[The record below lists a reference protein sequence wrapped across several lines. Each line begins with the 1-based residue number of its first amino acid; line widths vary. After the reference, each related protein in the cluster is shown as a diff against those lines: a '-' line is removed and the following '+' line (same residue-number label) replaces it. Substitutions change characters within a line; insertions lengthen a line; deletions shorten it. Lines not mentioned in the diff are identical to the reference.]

1 MRIRSSRK
9 RAFTLVE
16 LLVVIAIIGILV
28 ALLLPAVQFAREAA
42 RRMQC
47 GNNLKQIGVALHTY
61 HDTHKILPPALLG
74 SGRWNVANPEL
85 PATNPPHRVSNTT
98 GWVMLMP
105 FLEQEPL
112 WQRYTFD
119 APSSVSNPYSKP
131 FINGINTS
139 DYVDINGKNNQLVYT
154 ARIEIMTCPSD
165 VIPAARFNNA
175 VNNPADFYESNQV
188 ARSNYL
194 FATGEYTDY
203 NSRWNSITAGTT
215 NQMVNG
221 TLTAVADVHK
231 GLFGNDGAGTLGFCT
246 DGTSNTIM
254 VGESKQS
261 PRGHHSGNPG
271 ANMNF
276 TTAFGPYWGAGV
288 HTCCH
293 GRTPAG
299 MDLNANL
306 IKGKAYTTGVIYGA
320 PNFDM
325 TGNNGRGQYAWQ
337 FGAWHPGQSQYVLA
351 DGAVKSISDTV
362 DYHGVFVWLNRPA
375 DNRGV
380 SMADT
385 KSSGLQ

>member
-1 MRIRSSRK
+1 M
-9 RAFTLVE
+9 
-16 LLVVIAIIGILV
+16 
-28 ALLLPAVQFAREAA
+28 
-42 RRMQC
+42 
-47 GNNLKQIGVALHTY
+47 Y
-61 HDTHKILPPALLG
+61 HDTYKIMPPALLG

-85 PATNPPHRVSNTT
+85 PATNPPHRVANIT
-98 GWVMLMP
+98 GWVLLLP
-105 FLEQEPL
+105 FMDQEPL
-112 WQRYTFD
+112 WNQYNFG

-131 FINGINTS
+131 FINGINL
-139 DYVDINGKNNQLVYT
+139 DNYVDINGKNNQTVYT
-154 ARIEIMTCPSD
+154 TRLEIMTCPSD
-165 VIPAARFNNA
+165 VIPAARFNN
-175 VNNPADFYESNQV
+175 VPNDPIQFYTSNQV

-194 FATGEYTDY
+194 FSTGHYEDYT
-203 NSRWNSITAGTT
+203 SRWNNITAGSV
-215 NQMVNG
+215 NLLVNG
-221 TLTAVADVHK
+221 TLTSVADVHK
-231 GLFGNDGAGTLGFCT
+231 GLFGNDGSGTLGFCS

-276 TTAFGPYWGAGV
+276 TTAYGPYWGAGV

-293 GRTPAG
+293 GRSPAN

-306 IKGKAYTTGVIYGA
+306 IKGKAYTTGMIYGA

-325 TGNNGRGQYAWQ
+325 TGNNGKGQYAWQ
-337 FGAWHPGQSQYVLA
+337 FGAWHPGQTQFVLA

-380 SMADT
+380 NMANT
-385 KSSGLQ
+385 GASGLQ